1 MYAQMGRH
9 LASEGYNAPSIK
21 QPMEHTAGQPVA

>member
-9 LASEGYNAPSIK
+9 LAEEGYNAPSIK
-21 QPMEHTAGQPVA
+21 QPVGQAVPVA